1 MRKFIYL
8 ISFLLVLGVASC
20 KEFLNVTPKNVIS
33 MEDLQSI
40 KQALSSFLYG
50 MPAEGDGYGKMM
62 RNPFSRFYEDIP
74 MISYTREWDLSLL
87 AADDAGMTVEDVEQ
101 ADWRSESTQ
110 GFWRRYYEPIGL
122 MNLYIHEAKTAA
134 GEEDMRDYVMGE
146 AYVVR
151 AYSFFKLVQ
160 YFAPYDNNEL
170 GIPLCLNSYDDF
182 EDVDLS
188 RAPQTKVYAQILSD
202 LHEAEIRLERT
213 PMRSSFN
220 RMYDPHVVNRLFAQ
234 VYLFKALSPAAEA
247 DDWKNAILYASK
259 ETDGAELEKNPDN
272 LSTLFNAEKQNSAV
286 ANTEAAL
293 RIRFG
298 GTAMAN
304 NVLYK
309 SLLIDEEFLS
319 THFPDS
325 EGDIRYEYSF
335 YKRSVNV
342 PGVGVQQREYFDK
355 YATYSWGATYGNI
368 FIGFRL
374 AEAFLIQA
382 EALVMTDQLDE
393 AKAILERFKEARYT
407 GTYTTPSDK
416 DGLLQ
421 DIYRERRKEFI
432 GEEDYNWMDM
442 KRLGVKT
449 ERTIMG
455 QTYTLNGVGDYRYT
469 FPIPTS
475 ELENN
480 KHLKQNPV
488 WQLKD

>member
-8 ISFLLVLGVASC
+8 ISVLFVLGVTSC

-40 KQALSSFLYG
+40 KQALSSFLYSI
-50 MPAEGDGYGKMM
+50 PAEGNGYNKIVWSPFM
-62 RNPFSRFYEDIP
+62 RMSEDIP

-87 AADDAGMTVEDVEQ
+87 AADDEGMSVEDVERV
-101 ADWRSESTQ
+101 DWRSEGTQ
-110 GFWRRYYEPIGL
+110 GFWGRYYEPIGL
-122 MNLYIHEAKTAA
+122 MNLFIHEAETAA
-134 GEEDMRDYVMGE
+134 GDEDMRDYVMGE
-146 AYVVR
+146 AYVIR
-151 AYSFFKLVQ
+151 AYCFFKLVQ

-182 EDVDLS
+182 ENVDLS

-220 RMYDPHVVNRLFAQ
+220 RLYDTHVLNRLFAQ

-272 LSTLFNAEKQNSAV
+272 LANLFHAEKQNSAIV
-286 ANTEAAL
+286 NIEAAL
-293 RIRFG
+293 RVRFG
-298 GTAMAN
+298 GVAYGN
-304 NVLYK
+304 DYLYRG
-309 SLLIDEEFLS
+309 LLVDEGFLS
-319 THFPDS
+319 THFPET
-325 EGDIRYEYSF
+325 EGDIRREYYFSREQV
-335 YKRSVNV
+335 YD
-342 PGVGVQQREYFDK
+342 PGVGWNVRLTFDK
-355 YATYSWGATYGNI
+355 YATYSWGATFGNV

-374 AEAFLIQA
+374 AETFLIQA
-382 EALVMTDQLDE
+382 EALAMTDQLDE

-407 GTYTTPSDK
+407 ETFTTPSDK
-416 DGLLQ
+416 EGLLR
-421 DIYRERRKEFI
+421 DIYRERRKEFM

-449 ERTIMG
+449 ERTIMD
-455 QTYTLNGVGDYRYT
+455 QTYTLNGAGDYRYT

>member
-8 ISFLLVLGVASC
+8 ISFLLVLGVTSC

-50 MPAEGDGYGKMM
+50 MPAEGDGHTKMV
-62 RNPFSRFYEDIP
+62 RNPFSRFREDIP
-74 MISYTREWDLSLL
+74 MVSYASEVDLYLL

-101 ADWRSESTQ
+101 ADWRSEGTQ
-110 GFWRRYYEPIGL
+110 GFWRRYYGPIGL

-151 AYSFFKLVQ
+151 AYCFFKLVQ

-188 RAPQTKVYAQILSD
+188 RVPQTKVYAQILSD

-220 RMYDPHVVNRLFAQ
+220 RMYDTHVVNRLFAQ

-272 LSTLFNAEKQNSAV
+272 LSRLFDAETQNSAV

-293 RIRFG
+293 RIRFD
-298 GTAMAN
+298 GTAMSN
-304 NVLYK
+304 SYFYRN
-309 SLLIDEEFLS
+309 LLVDEEFLS
-319 THFPDS
+319 THFPDT
-325 EGDIRYEYSF
+325 EGDIRNEYSF
-335 YKRSVNV
+335 GRRSVSM
-342 PGVGVQQREYFDK
+342 PGVGTQSRKYFNK
-355 YATYSWGATYGNI
+355 YNIYGATYGNI

-407 GTYTTPSDK
+407 GIYTIPSDK
-416 DGLLQ
+416 EGLLQ
-421 DIYRERRKEFI
+421 DIYRERRKEFV

-455 QTYTLNGVGDYRYT
+455 QTYTLNGAGDYRYT

-480 KHLKQNPV
+480 KQLKQNPV